1 MTASHMWSAL
11 FEANPGANLWG
22 VAAGAGIAL
31 LGALAAFRLMPGR
44 REESVA
50 LPKAKVTVAAEAA
63 TA

>member
-1 MTASHMWSAL
+1 VVFTAFHSGLRA
-11 FEANPGANLWG
+11 ACI
-22 VAAGAGIAL
+22 AGAGIAL